1 MKSSL
6 QTPGRAPLDERTEET
21 AVAAVDPESAKE
33 QRNLAAPHG
42 QPRGQQPQRP
52 IDPSADLHLEKRK
65 KQRQNP
71 KVSEET

>member
-1 MKSSL
+1 M
-6 QTPGRAPLDERTEET
+6 DERTEET
-21 AVAAVDPESAKE
+21 AAAAVDPESAKE
-33 QRNLAAPHG
+33 PRNLVPHG
-42 QPRGQQPQRP
+42 QPRGQQSQRP